1 MAVADVVD
9 VLVPVL
15 VSEGLGAVG
24 ESEPLS
30 SSPAMMPPITPPVA
44 ATLEGAEAAADL
56 YFSSVVV
63 FDPLGLYANISSQS
77 LCGME

>member
-1 MAVADVVD
+1 VAVADVVD

-15 VSEGLGAVG
+15 ASEGLEAVG

-30 SSPAMMPPITPPVA
+30 SSLAMMPPITPSVA
-44 ATLEGAEAAADL
+44 ATLEGADAAADL
-56 YFSSVVV
+56 YFSSVV

-77 LCGME
+77 LCERE